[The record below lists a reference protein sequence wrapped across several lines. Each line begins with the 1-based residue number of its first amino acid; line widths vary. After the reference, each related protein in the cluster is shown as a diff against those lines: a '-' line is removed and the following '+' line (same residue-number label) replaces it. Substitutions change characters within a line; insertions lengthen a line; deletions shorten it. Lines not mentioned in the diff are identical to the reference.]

1 MKSQPFSSAL
11 HLAFRILCILAA
23 ALFAGAQARAETWI
37 FANGD
42 RLTGKLIVEDEGAI
56 EIQHPQ
62 LGRLKFARSAL
73 KAEVK
78 TPTPPVMVTP
88 ADTAKV
94 TKQENTPGV
103 KPKSPWKR
111 QVEFGYVMQSGAQAK
126 QDLSSRVQ
134 IDGKIGAN
142 TFRATAKLVQAELN
156 DRMVTDRRDADFRWR
171 YDFSKRLF
179 AQSLTTYSADD
190 VRGIDLSLEQQFGG
204 GYRVIESKRQQI
216 NVGLGAVLQRV
227 DREDRPITSKLLGSF
242 FQDYSLTWS
251 DRLKLTQESSFLV
264 SDQTTGLPNSASDTG
279 YRIKFNAA
287 VQGRMTTQV
296 TLNLRYDYDYDG
308 SIPVKSLR
316 GDARLTT
323 SLGYVW

>member
-1 MKSQPFSSAL
+1 M
-11 HLAFRILCILAA
+11 
-23 ALFAGAQARAETWI
+23 GETWTL
-37 FANGD
+37 ANGD
-42 RLTGKLIVEDEGAI
+42 KLTGKLVVEDEGAI

-62 LGRLKFARSAL
+62 LGRIKFARSAL
-73 KAEVK
+73 KAEEK

-111 QVEFGYVMQSGAQAK
+111 QVEFGYVMQSGAQEK

-134 IDGKIGAN
+134 IDGKIRAN

-156 DRMVTDRRDADFRWR
+156 SKVVTDRRDADFRWR
-171 YDFSKRLF
+171 YDFNKRLF
-179 AQSLTTYSADD
+179 AQALTTYAADD
-190 VRGIDLSLEQQFGG
+190 VRGIDMNLEQQLGG
-204 GYRVIESKRQQI
+204 GYRLLESKRQQV
-216 NVGLGAVLQRV
+216 NVGIGAVLQRIN
-227 DREDRPITSKLLGSF
+227 REDRPEMTKMLGSF
-242 FQDYSLTWS
+242 FQDYSLTWN
-251 DRLKLTQESSFLV
+251 DRLKLTQESNFLL
-264 SDQTTGLPNSASDTG
+264 SDETSGLPSSASDSG

-287 VQGRMTTQV
+287 LQGRMTTQV

-308 SIPVKSLR
+308 AIPNKELR